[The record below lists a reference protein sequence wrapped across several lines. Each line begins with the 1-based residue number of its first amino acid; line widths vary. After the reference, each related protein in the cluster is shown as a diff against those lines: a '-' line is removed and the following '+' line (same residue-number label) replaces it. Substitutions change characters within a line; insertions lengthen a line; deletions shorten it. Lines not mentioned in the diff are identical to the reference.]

1 MYCEGEASCPQ
12 TWTIQSN
19 GWLSSGVPQKG
30 CTTGWVL
37 APGFS
42 WWGQHQWG
50 RGLKSSGC
58 PGCQSDIS
66 FFSSCFLGWL
76 GLRFHLQLHLPGG
89 TPTLEGF
96 VSEFQFGPF
105 VSSWVKLYTMILS
118 TPGVLASSRCCNKWP
133 KLDGL
138 KQQKLILSWFWR
150 PKSRCWHGLTLFGGS
165 GGELLT
171 SSSFQHLLTFL
182 GLWSHPSLFLLHAAF
197 SVCMCYCA
205 LCLFCKD
212 TCDGI

>member
-165 GGELLT
+165 GGEPIPHLFQLPASIDIPWLVVT
-171 SSSFQHLLTFL
+171 S
-182 GLWSHPSLFLLHAAF
+182 F
-197 SVCMCYCA
+197 SVPSSCRL
-205 LCLFCKD
+205 LCVYVLLRFVSLL
-212 TCDGI
+212 